1 MYRLILFTAVVSA
14 AFSQTQSSIIQGQ
27 WPSETFLVFRDG
39 SNNQQY
45 ICTALAKQPNYTW
58 STTALVTNIVDA
70 GTTATITFPAA
81 HGLSTD
87 NRIVIAG
94 VTSVGATG
102 LNGSFKVTVTSTT
115 QLTITTSGVTD
126 GTYTPTS
133 DPALKIST
141 TAPRTSANQWQILR
155 QYYTGAYLDRGS
167 YAEGDLEPNKSC
179 DARATYGYN

>member
-1 MYRLILFTAVVSA
+1 MYRLILLVATLSA
-14 AFSQTQSSIIQGQ
+14 AFAQTQNSIIQDQ

-45 ICTALAKQPNYTW
+45 VCTALAKQPNYTW
-58 STTALVTNIVDA
+58 STTAMVTNIVDS

-87 NRIVIAG
+87 NRIIIAG
-94 VTSVGATG
+94 ITSVGATG

-133 DPALKIST
+133 DPALTIST
-141 TAPRTSANQWQILR
+141 TAPRTNANQWQIQR
-155 QYYTGAYLDRGS
+155 MYYTTTYLDRGS
-167 YAEGDLEPNKSC
+167 YAEGDLEPNKAC
-179 DARATYGYN
+179 DSRATYAY